1 LEFRKA
7 LELMKQGVDVKRPHW
22 SGFWRLEDGKI
33 MMYCKDGQVLDFRET
48 KDTLFTISS
57 ILSDDWEVADA
68 VNSKLLNGE
77 IISTFTFGEALRNMK
92 QGNKVARKGWNGHG
106 MWAVMQKGYPDGI
119 HINKNTAEATGI
131 PEGTLM
137 KFRPYF
143 MLFTAQGDFAHWVPS
158 SSDILADDWQIV
170 E

>member
-1 LEFRKA
+1 MEFKKA
-7 LELMKQGVDVKRPHW
+7 LEIMKQGEKVKRPHW
-22 SGFWRLEDGKI
+22 SGYWQLEDGAIK
-33 MMYCKDGQVLDFRET
+33 MYCKDGQVLDFRDT
-48 KDTLFTISS
+48 KDTLFT
-57 ILSDDWEVADA
+57 LSNVLADDWEVAST
-68 VNSKLLNGE
+68 VTSKLLNGE
-77 IISTFTFGEALRNMK
+77 IINTITFGEALRNMK
-92 QGNKVARKGWNGHG
+92 QGKKVARQGWNGQG

-143 MLFTAQGDFAHWVPS
+143 MLFTAQGDFANWVPS
-158 SSDILADDWQIV
+158 GSDIIADDWHIV